1 MVWCIFPFIWSQCF
15 NGIKKKYYLCSVQ
28 LNDLGYVQIHEQICR
43 QVKALGDTPEGIF
56 NLHTVL
62 KPSKYSAEELMDE
75 YLSDKYG
82 V

>member
-1 MVWCIFPFIWSQCF
+1 
-15 NGIKKKYYLCSVQ
+15 VQ

-43 QVKALGDTPEGIF
+43 QVKAFGDTPEGFF